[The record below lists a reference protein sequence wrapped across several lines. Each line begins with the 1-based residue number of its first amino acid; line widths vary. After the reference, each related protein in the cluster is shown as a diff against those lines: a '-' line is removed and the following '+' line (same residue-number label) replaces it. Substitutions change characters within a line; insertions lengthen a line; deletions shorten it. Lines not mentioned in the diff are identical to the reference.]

1 LAGIFPLIAQTRSGR
16 HSLQRSLAQHIMPS
30 MHSQVVVRIDERNTN
45 NRVAYVTISNERKLN
60 TLNAALM
67 EEFADRVEELA
78 CDEALRSLV
87 LTGAGNKA
95 FIGGAD
101 IEEMS
106 WLDSVSARASIGRLH
121 RCCHALRELPVPVIA
136 RIAGY
141 ALGAGL
147 EIAAACDLRIA
158 ADTARFGMPEVKLGI
173 PSVIE
178 AALLPSLI
186 GWGRTRQ
193 MLLLGETI
201 TSVEAASWGLVEMVV
216 PIPDSG
222 SLDALDEAVESWI
235 SSILHAGPRAVR
247 LQKKLISR
255 WEDLP
260 LSDAVRAGVDA
271 FSAAWETDEPRTLMQ
286 DFLARRKRKES

>member
-1 LAGIFPLIAQTRSGR
+1 
-16 HSLQRSLAQHIMPS
+16 MPS
-30 MHSQVVVRIDERNTN
+30 STHPHIALRIDQRNADT
-45 NRVAYVTISNERKLN
+45 RVAYLTIGNESKLN
-60 TLNAALM
+60 TLNSALM
-67 EEFADRVEELA
+67 EEFLRALEELA
-78 CDEALRSLV
+78 RDETLRAVV

-101 IEEMS
+101 IHEMAQ
-106 WLDSVSARASIGRLH
+106 LDATSGRAFITLLH
-121 RCCHALRELPVPVIA
+121 RCCDALRELPVPVIA
-136 RIAGY
+136 RINGY

-186 GWGRTRQ
+186 GWGRTRHL
-193 MLLLGETI
+193 LLLGETI
-201 TSVEAASWGLVEMVV
+201 TSAEALQWGLIEMVV
-216 PIPDSG
+216 PLSKFY
-222 SLDALDEAVESWI
+222 SSSALDEAVEVWV
-235 SSILHAGPRAVR
+235 SSILQAGPRAIR
-247 LQKKLISR
+247 LQKKLIRR

-271 FSAAWETDEPRTLMQ
+271 FAAAWETDEPRRMMQ
-286 DFLARRKRKES
+286 EFLADRARRVDDAHKSSRGAAPPE

>member
-1 LAGIFPLIAQTRSGR
+1 
-16 HSLQRSLAQHIMPS
+16 
-30 MHSQVVVRIDERNTN
+30 MHPQVVVRIEQRDADG
-45 NRVAYVTISNERKLN
+45 RVASVTISNERKLN
-60 TLNAALM
+60 TLNSALL
-67 EEFADRVEELA
+67 EEFADRMEELA
-78 CDEALRSLV
+78 GDEALRAVV
-87 LTGAGNKA
+87 LTGAGNRA

-101 IEEMS
+101 IDEMAR
-106 WLDSVSARASIGRLH
+106 LDAVSARAFISRLH
-121 RCCHALRELPVPVIA
+121 RCCDALRELPVPVIA

-147 EIAAACDLRIA
+147 ELAAACDLRIA

-201 TSVEAASWGLVEMVV
+201 TSAEAAEWGLVEMVV
-216 PIPDSG
+216 PISESSSG
-222 SLDALDEAVESWI
+222 ALDLAVEAWV
-235 SSILHAGPRAVR
+235 SSILQAGPRAIR
-247 LQKKLISR
+247 LQKKLIRR

-260 LSDAVRAGVDA
+260 ISDAVRAGVDA
-271 FSAAWETDEPRTLMQ
+271 FAAAWETDEPRRTMQ
-286 DFLARRKRKES
+286 EFLARRTRQGRSRQ